1 MTKTISRNKQDL
13 KKIAFKI
20 IKIITK
26 NCMALLPTIFF
37 LKPKIANVNIHN
49 FDPLCGHQMLR
60 VFSMLS
66 NYTTLF
72 PTCKIGLDMF

>member
-26 NCMALLPTIFF
+26 NGMALLPTIFF
-37 LKPKIANVNIHN
+37 LNVNVSIHN
-49 FDPLCGHQMLR
+49 FDPLCGHQMLK

-66 NYTTLF
+66 NYTKLF
-72 PTCKIGLDMF
+72 PTCKIGLDLF